1 MAGKRVGVARV
12 VGGVMNDIGI
22 GKADA
27 DQKEDAQKAADGG
40 DAGALG
46 QRYHRRLAG

>member
-1 MAGKRVGVARV
+1 MARV

-27 DQKEDAQKAADGG
+27 DQKEDAQKDADGG
-40 DAGALG
+40 AGGALG
-46 QRYHRRLAG
+46 QRYCRRLAG